1 MKIGIIGFGRLGRL
15 IAKQLV
21 KDAEVFVFDTT
32 NYAKETKK
40 IGATWASLDEVCA
53 CPIVIPF
60 VPISSFEKVIKKI
73 AIKLSPKTLVI
84 DVCSVKELPVQIMK
98 KYLPKDIYILGTH
111 PMFGPDSAR
120 LTLYGAKI
128 ILSKVRMPEKAY
140 QGIKGYLMS
149 HGLHVIEAT
158 PEQHDKQV
166 VRSLTLTHFIGR
178 SLVEF
183 GAEDLLIDTKGYR
196 RLMKILETVINDSW
210 QLFSDMNH
218 YNPYAKKMRQDY
230 IKAVKKIDQQ
240 IIGPHKNK
248 GRLF

>member
-1 MKIGIIGFGRLGRL
+1 MRIGIIGFGRLGRL

-21 KDAEVFVFDTT
+21 KDAEVLVFDVA
-32 NYAKETKK
+32 NYKSETKK
-40 IGATWASLDEVCA
+40 IGAKWASLDEVCA

-60 VPISSFEKVIKKI
+60 VPISSFESVIKEI
-73 AIKLSPKTLVI
+73 APKLKAKTLVI

-98 KYLPKDIYILGTH
+98 KYLAKNIYILGTH

-128 ILSKVRMPEKAY
+128 ILSKVRLPEKIY

-149 HGLHVIEAT
+149 HGLHVIEAS
-158 PEQHDKQV
+158 PKLHDQQV

-183 GAEDLLIDTKGYR
+183 GAEDLMIDTKGYR

-210 QLFSDMNH
+210 QLFQDMNH
-218 YNPYAKKMRQDY
+218 YNPYAKKMRKDFV
-230 IKAVKKIDQQ
+230 KAMKKIDERVDPQ
-240 IIGPHKNK
+240 KN
-248 GRLF
+248 